1 MQYFLLKSEP
11 DVFGWDDLVTKGVS
25 MWDGVRNYTARNL
38 LRTMQPGDLGLFY
51 HSNIGK
57 ECVGVLRVVKAAYTD
72 PTAGE
77 DLRWSAVDVEPVCK
91 LTRAVTL
98 AELKVAHEAGGP
110 LGNLRMFRENRLSV
124 IDLTADEWREIL
136 RLSATP
142 DPTPA

>member
-11 DVFGWDDLVTKGVS
+11 DVFGWDDLVHKGVS

-38 LRTMQPGDLGLFY
+38 LRQMQLGDLGLFY

-57 ECVGVLRVVKAAYTD
+57 ECVGILRVVREAYTD
-72 PTAGE
+72 PTAGD
-77 DLRWSAVDVEPVCK
+77 DLRWSAVDVEAVQPLVQ
-91 LTRAVTL
+91 RVTL
-98 AELKVAHEAGGP
+98 ATLKDAWQAGGE

-124 IDLTADEWREIL
+124 IDLTPQEWRAIL
-136 RLSATP
+136 QLAQTP